1 MKTKKLILF
10 LILNY
15 LYKAKAFTT
24 IEDIE
29 RKNLLQLEQENSE
42 LIEGTQW
49 NLNSRDINYLDNL

>member
-49 NLNSRDINYLDNL
+49 NLNSRY